1 MAWFAVKTIP
11 GAQLPRKEY
20 VVKLT
25 RSAKGYRVEPITNP
39 MLSLVERALDEN
51 GFEHYMPTEKRLIRD
66 RRHTDLYKVRRFALM
81 VGYVFV
87 RDPRD
92 WRRLE
97 ETNGVAGI
105 VRTAEGQPF
114 PIDILEILAIRT
126 MEAEYDAIFDIQNKN
141 ARAKLRKNAKKDP
154 RLKKLVGALDIAG
167 TISVPVNSEIFQGFT
182 DAAE

>member
-1 MAWFAVKTIP
+1 MSWYAVKTVP

-25 RSAKGYRVEPITNP
+25 RSTRGYRVEAVTNP
-39 MLSLVERALDEN
+39 SLSLVERALEDG
-51 GFEHYMPTEKRLIRD
+51 GFEHYMPTEKRLVRD

-81 VGYVFV
+81 VGYIFV

-126 MEAEYDAIFDIQNKN
+126 MEAEYDALFDIQSKN

-154 RLKKLVGALDIAG
+154 RLKKLVGALDMAG
-167 TISVPVNSEIFQGFT
+167 TMTVPVNSDVFEG
-182 DAAE
+182 AA

>member
-1 MAWFAVKTIP
+1 MSWYAVRCTP

-25 RSAKGYRVEPITNP
+25 RSAKGYRVESLTNP
-39 MLSLVERALDEN
+39 SMSFIERALDQG
-51 GFEHYMPTEKRLIRD
+51 GFEHYMPTEKRLVRD

-92 WRRLE
+92 WRKLE
-97 ETNGVAGI
+97 ETIGVAGV
-105 VRTAEGQPF
+105 VRTADGQPY
-114 PIDILEILAIRT
+114 PIDILEIMDIRAA
-126 MEAEYDAIFDIQNKN
+126 EAEYDAYFDIQNKN

-167 TISVPVNSEIFQGFT
+167 TMSVPMNAEIFEG
-182 DAAE
+182 AA

>member
-1 MAWFAVKTIP
+1 MAWYAVKTIP

-25 RSAKGYRVEPITNP
+25 RSAKGYRVDAVTNP
-39 MLSLVERALDEN
+39 MLSIVERALEDN
-51 GFEHYMPTEKRLIRD
+51 GFEHYMPTEKRLVRD
-66 RRHTDLYKVRRFALM
+66 RRHTDLFKVRRFALM

-97 ETNGVAGI
+97 ETAGVAGI

-114 PIDILEILAIRT
+114 PIDILEIMDIRA
-126 MEAEYDAIFDIQNKN
+126 MEAEYDAVFDIQNKN
-141 ARAKLRKNAKKDP
+141 ARSKLRKNAKKDP
-154 RLKKLVGALDIAG
+154 RLKKLVGALDMAG
-167 TISVPVNSEIFQGFT
+167 TMTVPLNSEIFE
-182 DAAE
+182 AIA